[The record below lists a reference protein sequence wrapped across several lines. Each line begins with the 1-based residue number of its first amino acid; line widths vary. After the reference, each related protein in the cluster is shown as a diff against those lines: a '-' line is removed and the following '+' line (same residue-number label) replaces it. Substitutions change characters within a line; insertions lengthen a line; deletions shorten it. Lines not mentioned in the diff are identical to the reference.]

1 MYVPNHFRV
10 EDVEKAWAF
19 IESNAFGQIIS
30 SVEGKLFSTHM
41 PFLADQPSRLLGHFA
56 KSNPQ
61 WEQIEGQEVLV
72 SFQGPHDYISPSW
85 YAQSGVPTWNYQAA
99 HITGIARTFR
109 DETQLK
115 QLVDKLTEIYEAGSE
130 NPWLPPDYNSSMIR
144 GIVGVEVEITD
155 IQCKFKLNQNR
166 SVEDREKVIEELE
179 KLEKKKGA
187 HALAQAMR
195 DHSFDS

>member
-10 EDVEKAWAF
+10 EDVEKTWAF

-30 SVEGKLFSTHM
+30 SAEGKLFSTHM
-41 PFLADQPSRLLGHFA
+41 PFLVDRNRSTLIGHFA
-56 KSNPQ
+56 KTNPH
-61 WEQIEGQEVLV
+61 WIELDGQQVLV
-72 SFQGPHDYISPSW
+72 SLQGAHGYISPSW
-85 YAQSGVPTWNYQAA
+85 YKESGVPTWNYQAA

-130 NPWLPPDYNSSMIR
+130 NPWLPPDYNSSMLK

-179 KLEKKKGA
+179 KKKGA
-187 HALAQAMR
+187 HPLAQAMR
-195 DHSFDS
+195 DHSFD

>member
-10 EDVEKAWAF
+10 EDVEKTWAF

-30 SVEGKLFSTHM
+30 SAEGKLFSTHM
-41 PFLADQPSRLLGHFA
+41 PFLADQPSKLLGHFA

-72 SFQGPHDYISPSW
+72 SFQGPHDYVSPSW
-85 YAQSGVPTWNYQAA
+85 YAQSGVPTWNYQAV
-99 HITGIARTFR
+99 HVYGIARVFR
-109 DETQLK
+109 EEELLK
-115 QLVDKLTEIYEAGSE
+115 KLVDRLTEKYEANSE
-130 NPWLPPDYNSSMIR
+130 NPWLPDYSASMLK
-144 GIVGVEVEITD
+144 GIIGVEIEISE
-155 IQCKFKLNQNR
+155 IQCKFKLSQNR

-187 HALAQAMR
+187 HPLAQAMH
-195 DHSFDS
+195 DHSFD